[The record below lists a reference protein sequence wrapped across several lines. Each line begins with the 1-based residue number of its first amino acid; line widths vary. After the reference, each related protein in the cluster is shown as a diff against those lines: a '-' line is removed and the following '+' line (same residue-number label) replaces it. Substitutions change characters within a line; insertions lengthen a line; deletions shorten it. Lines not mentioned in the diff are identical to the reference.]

1 MAQILEMTSPEVITE
16 KKEVMDVSSTLDTL
30 MKRALD
36 IDAKCTDYTVVKANS
51 NTNLRFNEMAGL
63 TFVAD
68 DGVVRR
74 SGISRYALGQLSS
87 KIGVPARYIEKC
99 VQSGRLDLAQDNVN
113 SWLSDYNKNLFLRDY
128 NGTLRGVLSDKYSVC
143 DSPDIL
149 RVVNDAVD
157 LNTYRIKGS
166 YISEERLHV
175 RLVGREMLPIPNED
189 LFAGL
194 FIDSSDVGR
203 NILVVNFGIYK
214 QVCTNGLVICKAGGT
229 LFKQKH
235 IGISVD
241 EFHEGLYNSLGVIDE
256 LTENAIEFVNRAKA
270 KSCSLDLEDMERF
283 VRDIR
288 HTTNLSEESAG
299 KVISLMQT
307 KYGSSH
313 WGLINSITEVA
324 QDFTLDRR
332 IELETIAGNI
342 LVA

>member
-1 MAQILEMTSPEVITE
+1 MAQILEMTSPEVTTE
-16 KKEVMDVSSTLDTL
+16 KKEVMDVSSTLDIL
-30 MKRALD
+30 MKRALE
-36 IDAKCTDYTVVKANS
+36 IDAKCTDYNVVKANS
-51 NTNLRFNEMAGL
+51 NTNLRFNENAGL

-113 SWLSDYNKNLFLRDY
+113 SWLDGYDKNLFLRDY
-128 NGTLRGVLSDKYSVC
+128 DGTLRGVLSDKYSVC

-157 LNTYRIKGS
+157 LDNYRIKGS

-175 RLVGREMLPIPNED
+175 RLVGREMLPIPDED

-241 EFHEGLYNSLGVIDE
+241 EFHEGLYNSLGVVDE

-270 KSCSLDLEDMERF
+270 KSHSLDLEDMEKF

-288 HTTNLSEESAG
+288 QTTNLSEESAG

-313 WGLINSITEVA
+313 WGYINSITEVA